1 MGLLNQ
7 LKFYK
12 GRLFPEVQPDNLL
25 YTIFGRK
32 GTPRAVNPPR
42 HQILRRSREGMI
54 YDVISRDK

>member
-12 GRLFPEVQPDNLL
+12 GRLFPEVQPDNLF

-32 GTPRAVNPPR
+32 GTPRAVNP
-42 HQILRRSREGMI
+42 H
-54 YDVISRDK
+54 VIKY